1 MSRWFERYQQGFY
14 QEVYDELLVMQEQVF
29 EEPVYREAV
38 LVVRAMMSRVRSN
51 IEILIPRL
59 KTLGYQF
66 VDGDWVR
73 YWEKREQGKRLLTAE
88 QEVEEGELFRIFR
101 APPPQTSSLLD
112 ELEQRAGRLPLSV
125 KGWYEEVGSVNLIG
139 MFPASAAREELSVAL
154 DPLLIVPVDFLMG
167 QFPFSTPEEWEE
179 ARDDD
184 GTIEV
189 DLAVDADLK
198 YNYSGSGGYSIKAP
212 CPAFDTTFDLIGY
225 YESSPTFVNYLR
237 TCFQWSGMFGLS
249 KPLKGQKL
257 TPDELVFL
265 TRDLLPF

>member
-1 MSRWFERYQQGFY
+1 LTFIRFERYQQGFY
-14 QEVYDELLVMQEQVF
+14 REVYDELLVMQEQVF

-38 LVVRAMMSRVRSN
+38 LVTRAMMSRVRSN
-51 IEILIPRL
+51 IEILIARL

-66 VDGDWVR
+66 VDGDW
-73 YWEKREQGKRLLTAE
+73 EKREPRKSWLTAE
-88 QEVEEGELFRIFR
+88 QQVEEDELFRIFR

-112 ELEQRAGRLPLSV
+112 VLEQRAGVLPLSV
-125 KGWYEEVGSVNLIG
+125 KGWYEEIGSVNLIG
-139 MFPASAAREELSVAL
+139 TFPASAAREELSVAL

-179 ARDDD
+179 AHDDD

-237 TCFQWSGMFGLS
+237 TCFQWGGMFGLS
-249 KPLKGQKL
+249 KSLKGQKL